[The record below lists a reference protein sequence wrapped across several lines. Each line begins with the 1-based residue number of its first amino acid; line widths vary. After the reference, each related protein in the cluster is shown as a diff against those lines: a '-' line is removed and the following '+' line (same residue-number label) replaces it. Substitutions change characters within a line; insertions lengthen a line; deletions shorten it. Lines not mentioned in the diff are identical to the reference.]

1 MKETAVAKNSFVNQL
16 GQNDLS
22 EYESARLEQNNVQ
35 AQSHLIDR
43 NSQNEDMLIE
53 GITEDESNL
62 LTNPP
67 GFLDEEEDGDVL
79 QQNYDDDADNLLI

>member
-1 MKETAVAKNSFVNQL
+1 
-16 GQNDLS
+16 
-22 EYESARLEQNNVQ
+22 
-35 AQSHLIDR
+35 
-43 NSQNEDMLIE
+43 MLIE

-79 QQNYDDDADNLLI
+79 QQNYDDDADTSLI